1 MFPMAVRWRVDE
13 LVERKGWSA
22 RQLAERAG
30 LDVKTV
36 RAIVTGRATR
46 VDLETIG
53 RLADALGVAPGDLWR
68 QSTPLRLANRWD
80 AVAGSGGRAT
90 KGEMDW
96 VLGRTRDEFP
106 ESGLERATRSM

>member
-1 MFPMAVRWRVDE
+1 MFPMVVRWRVDE
-13 LVERKGWSA
+13 LVERRGWSA

-53 RLADALGVAPGDLWR
+53 RLADALGVAPGELWR
-68 QSTPLRLANRWD
+68 QSTQLRVAHRWE
-80 AVAGSGGRAT
+80 AVAGSGGHAT
-90 KGEMDW
+90 REEMEW
-96 VLGRTRDEFP
+96 VLGRMRDEFP
-106 ESGLERATRSM
+106 ESGLERATRGM